1 MKKLSR
7 PLSALKPSYE
17 VVVIGSGYGGSISAS
32 RLARAGL
39 QVCLLEKGKE
49 FQPGEYPDS
58 LGEAE
63 GEMQLN
69 TDGRRARTNGLY
81 DFHVSED
88 ISVFKG
94 CGLGGTSLVNAGVS
108 IEPEDRVLQDG
119 RWPAEIRN
127 DPASLRQGYSL
138 ARQMLAPAPY
148 PEATEGYPELA
159 KARAMKRAAEKM
171 NYPFRYAD
179 INVSFTDGVN
189 KAGIAHKKC
198 TNCGDCVT
206 GCNHGAKNTLIM
218 NYLPDAYNHGAEI
231 FCNVGVE
238 YVEPSSGG
246 WLVHFNVYG
255 SDRDK
260 FEAPPMFVRAE
271 TVIVS
276 GGTLGSTE
284 ILLRSREKGLDVSGA
299 LGHHFTGNGDV
310 LGFSY
315 NCKDDINGIGLGKC
329 WNDSRYK
336 PVGPC
341 ITGIIDMRNQPVL
354 TDGMTFEEG
363 SIPAPIATVVNMAMA
378 PLAQFSG
385 ALPAKETERARLSGM
400 MEEAESLLGGPYR
413 GAIRK
418 MQTYLVMTHD
428 DGNGKLEL
436 KNDRLDISW
445 PDVGKQPVF
454 EQVRKAMLSS
464 NEALQGVFVRNVVW
478 NKLFNYEL
486 ITVHPL
492 GGCCMADD
500 AARGVTDHSGNV
512 FRGDSG
518 TATFQGL
525 YVLDGSIVPLPLG
538 TNPLFTISA
547 LSERACRLIASRLGR
562 EIDYGDHIPAE
573 TPGAEPACV
582 VQFTET
588 MKGFVSTGEKEDYEK
603 AYELGKQQGSPCLFT
618 LTIQTGD
625 MNGFLSDP
633 THAGSMAGTVTLPA
647 LSSRPLMVSDG
658 LFNLFVQD
666 PGHPDHLKMKYSM
679 QLNSWEGRTFYFSG
693 YKQIQD
699 DKGPD
704 LWQDTTRL
712 FVTVYEGRDT
722 SGPVAAKGILTIAPH
737 DFAIQMTTL
746 KVLNAA
752 TEWDKLK
759 ILKEFSS
766 FFGRNLMTTYFK
778 KMF

>member
-1 MKKLSR
+1 MKKLSK
-7 PLSALKPSYE
+7 PLSALKPAYQ

-58 LGEAE
+58 LQEAE
-63 GEMQLN
+63 SEMQLN
-69 TDGRRARTNGLY
+69 TDDRRARTNGLY

-108 IEPEDRVLQDG
+108 IMPEARVFEDT
-119 RWPAEIRN
+119 RWPAAIRN
-127 DPASLRQGYSL
+127 NPESLQEGYTL
-138 ARQMLAPAPY
+138 AREMLAPAPY
-148 PEATEGYPELA
+148 PEATEGYPELS
-159 KARAMKRAAEKM
+159 KARAMKWAAEKM
-171 NYPFRYAD
+171 KYPFRYAD
-179 INVSFTDGVN
+179 INVSFQDGVN
-189 KAGIAHKKC
+189 KAGIAHKRC

-218 NYLPDAYNHGAEI
+218 NYLPDAYNHGADI

-238 YVEPSSGG
+238 YVEKAEDG
-246 WLVHFNVYG
+246 WLIHFNVYHT
-255 SDRDK
+255 DRDK
-260 FEAPPMFVRAE
+260 FGAPLMYVKAQ
-271 TVIVS
+271 TVIIA

-284 ILLRSREKGLDVSGA
+284 ILLRSRQRGLDVSGA
-299 LGHHFTGNGDV
+299 LGNHFTGNGDV

-329 WNDSRYK
+329 WNDTRYK

-341 ITGIIDMRNQPVL
+341 ITGVIDMRNQPVL

-385 ALPAKETERARLSGM
+385 VRAQKEKFGAWVSDM
-400 MEEAESLLGGPYR
+400 MEEAESLLGGPYK

-436 KNDRLDISW
+436 NNDRLDISW
-445 PDVGKQPVF
+445 PGVGKQPIF
-454 EQVRKAMLSS
+454 EKVQQAMCAS
-464 NEALQGVFVRNVVW
+464 NEALEGVFVKNVVW
-478 NKLFNYEL
+478 NKLFNYDL

-500 AARGVTDHSGNV
+500 AAHGVTDHSGNV
-512 FRGDSG
+512 FQGNKG
-518 TATFQGL
+518 TDTFPGL

-547 LSERACRLIASRLGR
+547 LSERACGLIAARLGR
-562 EIDYGDHIPAE
+562 QIDYTDHIPPEA
-573 TPGAEPACV
+573 PGTEPPCV

-588 MKGFVSTGEKEDYEK
+588 MKGFFSASEKEDYEK
-603 AYELGKQQGSPCLFT
+603 AYTLGKQEGSPCMFT

-625 MNGFLSDP
+625 MSTFLSDAA
-633 THAGSMAGTVTLPA
+633 HSGSISGTVTVPA
-647 LSSRPLMVSDG
+647 LSSRPLMVSNG
-658 LFNLFVQD
+658 VFNLFVQD

-679 QLNSWEGRTFYFSG
+679 QLNTHDGKSFYFSG
-693 YKQIQD
+693 YKQLQD
-699 DKGPD
+699 DKGFD
-704 LWQDTTRL
+704 LWQDTTKL
-712 FVTVYEGRDT
+712 FVTIYEGQQAN
-722 SGPVAAKGILTIAPH
+722 GPVAGKGILMIAPH

-746 KVLNAA
+746 SVLNAPTA
-752 TEWDKLK
+752 WDKLK
-759 ILKEFSS
+759 VLKEFSS
-766 FFGRNLMTTYFK
+766 FFGRNLLNTYFK
-778 KMF
+778 KIF

>member
-1 MKKLSR
+1 MKKLSK
-7 PLSALKPSYE
+7 PLSALKPFYQ

-81 DFHVSED
+81 DFHLSED

-108 IEPEDRVLQDG
+108 IEPEDRVLQDT
-119 RWPAEIRN
+119 RWPSEIRN
-127 DPASLRQGYSL
+127 DPAGLREGYSL
-138 ARQMLAPAPY
+138 AREMLAPAPY
-148 PEATEGYPELA
+148 PEATEGYPELG
-159 KARAMKRAAEKM
+159 KARAMKWAAEKM
-171 NYPFRYAD
+171 KYPFRYAD

-238 YVEPSSGG
+238 YVEQSADS
-246 WLVHFNVYG
+246 WIVHFNVYQA
-255 SDRDK
+255 DRDK
-260 FEAPPMFVRAE
+260 FEAPPMFVRAQ
-271 TVIVS
+271 TVIVA

-299 LGHHFTGNGDV
+299 LGNHFTGNGDV

-385 ALPAKETERARLSGM
+385 TPPEKESQRFRLSEM
-400 MEEAESLLGGPYR
+400 VEEAESLLGGPYK

-428 DGNGKLEL
+428 DGNGNLQL

-445 PDVGKQPVF
+445 PGVGKQEVF
-454 EQVRKAMLSS
+454 QKVQQAMLSS
-464 NEALQGVFVRNVVW
+464 NEALEGVFVRNVVW
-478 NKLFNYEL
+478 NKLFNYDL

-500 AARGVTDHSGNV
+500 AASGVTDHSGNV
-512 FRGDSG
+512 FRGNKG
-518 TATFQGL
+518 AETFPGL

-547 LSERACRLIASRLGR
+547 LSERACRVIAARLGH
-562 EIDYGDHIPAE
+562 EIDYSDHIPME
-573 TPGAEPACV
+573 SPGVEPPCV

-588 MKGFVSTGEKEDYEK
+588 MKGFVSTGGKEDYEK
-603 AYELGKQQGSPCLFT
+603 AYDLGKQQASPCLFT
-618 LTIQTGD
+618 LTIQSGD
-625 MNGFLSDP
+625 MNGFLADP

-647 LSSRPLMVSDG
+647 LSSRPMMVSGG
-658 LFNLFVQD
+658 LFNLFVQE

-679 QLNSWEGRTFYFSG
+679 QLNSREGKTFYFSG

-722 SGPVAAKGILTIAPH
+722 SGAVAAKGILTIAPH

-746 KVLNAA
+746 KVFNAH

-766 FFGRNLMTTYFK
+766 FFGRNLVTTYFK